1 MVLWFKCL
9 FGSCGLVLLS
19 LYCQGTLA
27 VQATVDAPGAVPPT
41 IPGPIPT
48 GAPIDQKQV
57 LVGSMAGIGRMFVMV
72 ALVWLVI
79 DVMRKLGGGKPKFTK
94 PLIVGGV
101 GIVIAYLLPAI
112 IK

>member
-1 MVLWFKCL
+1 
-9 FGSCGLVLLS
+9 
-19 LYCQGTLA
+19 
-27 VQATVDAPGAVPPT
+27 
-41 IPGPIPT
+41 
-48 GAPIDQKQV
+48 
-57 LVGSMAGIGRMFVMV
+57 MV